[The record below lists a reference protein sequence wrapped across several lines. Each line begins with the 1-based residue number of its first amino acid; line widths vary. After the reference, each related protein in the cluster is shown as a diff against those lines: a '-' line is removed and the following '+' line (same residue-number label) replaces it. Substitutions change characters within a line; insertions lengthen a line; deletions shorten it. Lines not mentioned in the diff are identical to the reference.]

1 MHNKFK
7 SPDIITA
14 LQVRR
19 SEWLWRV
26 ETIDGARIA
35 NKLQEGTPGTGREK
49 KGRPRLTF

>member
-14 LQVRR
+14 FQVLR

-26 ETIDGARIA
+26 ETIDGARTA
-35 NKLQEGTPGTGREK
+35 NKLLEGTPGTERGRE
-49 KGRPRLTF
+49 REREDLD